1 MAVGYLST
9 CALSQS
15 HTVKCFGYNPWGQL
29 GYEDINGRG
38 TDPGQMGDDLNTIDL
53 GSNFIPTQIFG
64 GDRHTCALS
73 QTNTVKCWG
82 RNLDGE
88 LGYGDQNNRGD
99 DVGQMGDAL
108 DTVDLGTMFTPTDMS
123 SGYLHTCAI
132 SESDTVKCFGYNEY
146 GQLGYGDSDSR
157 GDNANEMGDSLH
169 TIDLGT
175 GFIPTD
181 IWVGPLHTCA
191 LSEDKTVKCFGY
203 NEYGQLGYGDSDSR
217 GDNANEMGDSL
228 HTIDLG
234 TGFIPTDIWVGPL
247 HTCALSEDKTVK
259 CFGYNEYG
267 QLGYGDANN
276 RGDDPCE
283 MGDALPTVYLMG
295 TATVNT
301 TNHLCTSAP
310 TYQPTM

>member
-82 RNLDGE
+82 RNFDGELGYGDQNIRGDDVGQMGDALDTVDLGTMFTPTDMSSGYLHTCAVSESDTVKCFGYNPWGQLGYEDINGRGTDPGQMGDDLNTIDLGSDFIPTQIFGGDRHTCALSQTNTVKCWGRNFDGE

-132 SESDTVKCFGYNEY
+132 SESD
-146 GQLGYGDSDSR
+146 
-157 GDNANEMGDSLH
+157 
-169 TIDLGT
+169 
-175 GFIPTD
+175 
-181 IWVGPLHTCA
+181 
-191 LSEDKTVKCFGY
+191 
-203 NEYGQLGYGDSDSR
+203 
-217 GDNANEMGDSL
+217 
-228 HTIDLG
+228 
-234 TGFIPTDIWVGPL
+234 
-247 HTCALSEDKTVK
+247 
-259 CFGYNEYG
+259 
-267 QLGYGDANN
+267 
-276 RGDDPCE
+276 
-283 MGDALPTVYLMG
+283 
-295 TATVNT
+295 
-301 TNHLCTSAP
+301 
-310 TYQPTM
+310 